1 MPLHRILIVD
11 DQQNWRDVISSLLAS
26 DGYEVNSVAS
36 TADAWRLLDNKSF
49 DIAIL
54 DVRLVDDDPF
64 DVQGIELLE
73 QMKTRLGD
81 RFPIVI
87 MTGYSFEGL
96 EKNVSNRYGVKA
108 FLHKGSGKLRNIK
121 EFRSLIK
128 NLLANAEND

>member
-87 MTGYSFEGL
+87 MTGYSFEGQKKTVRFHSGYL
-96 EKNVSNRYGVKA
+96 
-108 FLHKGSGKLRNIK
+108 KGQD
-121 EFRSLIK
+121 SLPG
-128 NLLANAEND
+128 